1 MPVDPAVYLSGIPL
15 GPDALSL
22 SQGELLNNFGA
33 IESLIDNDHA
43 DFALGLGVAGQH
55 NRVSFQTQAASPPAG
70 TVVSPSFTAGQV
82 GLYSFLNTTTNKNE
96 LYVNKLNQATTVQ
109 IPLTASVL
117 SGTSAPGNNVFG
129 WTYLPSGVLLKWGT
143 MTAISGSANVTV
155 NGGGLGPN
163 FAGVMQIQI
172 TTTNTSAADPDH
184 FVTLAN
190 NWNIPGNAFFQVY
203 GSSRSATGASV
214 NASCSWLAI
223 GY

>member
-1 MPVDPAVYLSGIPL
+1 MPTNPTLYDSTIPT
-15 GPDALSL
+15 GPQQL
-22 SQGELLNNFGA
+22 SQSQGDLLNNFGA
-33 IESLIDNDHA
+33 VEALIDNDHA
-43 DFALGLGVAGQH
+43 DFATGAGVAGQH

-70 TVVSPSFTAGQV
+70 TVLSPSFTAGQI

-109 IPLTASVL
+109 IPLTASTL
-117 SGTSAPGNNVFG
+117 SATSAPGNNVFG
-129 WTYLPSGVLLKWGT
+129 WTYLPSGILLKWGT
-143 MTAISGSANVTV
+143 KTGISGSANITV

-172 TTTNTSAADPDH
+172 TTTNTTASDPDQ

-190 NWNIPGNAFFQVY
+190 NWNIPTNAYFQVY